1 MRTIAVALQKGGTG
15 KTTTTATLSHALARR
30 DYWVLAVDLDS
41 QGHLARAFGLDPAP
55 ALYDLLITGRSLTEC
70 IIQARP
76 NLDLVRSNK
85 STAEAKEIL
94 AGRSFR
100 EQALGQGLKPAQNHY
115 DYVFLDCAPSL
126 DILNINALVA
136 ADELIIPVAVD
147 HLATVGL
154 AQHLESLAELYA
166 HAHGHDCKLSM
177 IIPTFYDRVTRESHN
192 VLQQLADHF
201 RGLIT
206 TPVPRSVRLREAP
219 AYGKTIWEHAPQSP
233 GAIAYTQTLER
244 LLNDEK

>member
-1 MRTIAVALQKGGTG
+1 
-15 KTTTTATLSHALARR
+15 
-30 DYWVLAVDLDS
+30 
-41 QGHLARAFGLDPAP
+41 
-55 ALYDLLITGRSLTEC
+55 
-70 IIQARP
+70 
-76 NLDLVRSNK
+76 
-85 STAEAKEIL
+85 
-94 AGRSFR
+94 
-100 EQALGQGLKPAQNHY
+100 
-115 DYVFLDCAPSL
+115 
-126 DILNINALVA
+126 
-136 ADELIIPVAVD
+136 
-147 HLATVGL
+147 
-154 AQHLESLAELYA
+154 
-166 HAHGHDCKLSM
+166 M

>member
-1 MRTIAVALQKGGTG
+1 MRTIAIALQKGGTG
-15 KTTTTATLSHALARR
+15 KTTTTATLSHALAKRGYR
-30 DYWVLAVDLDS
+30 VLAVDLDS
-41 QGHLARAFGLDPAP
+41 QGHLARAFGLDSAP
-55 ALYDLLITGRSLTEC
+55 ALYDLLITRRSLTEC

-76 NLDLVRSNK
+76 NLDLVRSDK
-85 STAEAKEIL
+85 STVEAKEIL

-100 EQALGQGLKPAQNHY
+100 EQTLAQALKPAQDRY

-136 ADELIIPVAVD
+136 ADELIVPVAVD
-147 HLATVGL
+147 YLATVGL
-154 AQHLESLAELYA
+154 AQHLKSLAEL

-177 IIPTFYDRVTRESHN
+177 IIPTFYDRVTRESHDM
-192 VLQQLADHF
+192 LQQLADHF

-219 AYGKTIWEHAPQSP
+219 AYGKTIWEHAPKSP
-233 GAIAYTQTLER
+233 GAIAYTQILER
-244 LLNDEK
+244 ILNDER